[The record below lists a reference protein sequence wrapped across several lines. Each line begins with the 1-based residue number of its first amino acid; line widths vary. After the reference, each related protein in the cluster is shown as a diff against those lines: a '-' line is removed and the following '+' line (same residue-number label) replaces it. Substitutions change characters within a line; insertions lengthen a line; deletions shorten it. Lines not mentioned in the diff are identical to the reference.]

1 MVKLMKPVRGAE
13 DWVTLGLQVLA
24 EKGPSAVRVEP
35 LARAL
40 KVTKGSF
47 YWHFED
53 RRALERAMLAR
64 WEQLATDEVIT
75 LTDGVGGTPA
85 DRLRQLMKFTMTHP
99 SAPAMEQSI
108 RAWGSTDKAVSRV
121 LARVDER
128 RQAYVRGLLVEHGLS
143 RAEATTR
150 ARFLY
155 LALIGEYVWVSHG
168 GAPTPAA
175 AREELVDL
183 VLRASRPSAR

>member
-1 MVKLMKPVRGAE
+1 MVKLMKPVRTAE
-13 DWVTLGLQVLA
+13 DWVILGLQVLA
-24 EKGPSAVRVEP
+24 ERGPSAIRVEP
-35 LARAL
+35 MAVAL

-75 LTDGVGGTPA
+75 FTDAPGGTPA
-85 DRLRQLMKFTMTHP
+85 DRLRRLLELTMTHS
-99 SAPAMEQSI
+99 SAPFLEQAI
-108 RAWGSTDKAVSRV
+108 RSWGATDKTVSRV

-128 RQAYVRGLLVEHGLS
+128 RQAYVRGLFVEHGLTP
-143 RAEATTR
+143 AAATSR

-168 GAPTPAA
+168 GEPTSEK
-175 AREELVDL
+175 AREDLMEL
-183 VLRASRPSAR
+183 VLRPSRPSGR